1 MKNPLLVPEFREM
14 LASNKIEEIREFC
27 ATSPPSVMAD
37 FLGPLSAKEIKSI
50 LGKLDPDT
58 RSAIFSYFDDDVKLS
73 LATLFENGESVD
85 LVARM
90 LDEERLSFLKILPPG
105 RQREMLALARRF
117 RTPEAAEL
125 AGVIEQLLK
134 AEIPEEEE
142 MTPEEIAEEIQ
153 PLIRVYRLHDHSIVP
168 ADRIDRNCWVN
179 IVNPAKD
186 DLPLL
191 AKHFKI
197 PLDFLTASLDIDET
211 ARIET
216 EDNTTLI
223 IIKVPFFDEHNPDVL
238 YFTLPIGLILSN
250 GILITVCSRE
260 VGIIRDFIAGRVKK
274 TTTLTG
280 GRFILQIIFRATQV
294 YLQYLKQINNAA
306 NMIQKKL
313 ELESKNKQLIKLLNI
328 EKSLVYF
335 TTSLKTNALM
345 LERLQRLSII
355 RQDTEQED
363 LFEDIVI
370 ETRQALEMSNIYSD
384 ILSGMMDAFASVIS
398 NNLNIVLKLLTSITI
413 IMMIP
418 NIITSFYGMNV
429 GLPFQR
435 HPFAFVFVI
444 TSSFVFA
451 IILVLFFIKKK
462 WL

>member
-14 LASNKIEEIREFC
+14 LASNKFEEIREFC
-27 ATSPPSVMAD
+27 ATTPPSVAAD

-50 LGKLDPDT
+50 LGNLDPES

-90 LDEERLSFLKILPPG
+90 LDEERLSFLKILPLG

-117 RTPEAAEL
+117 RTPESSEL

-134 AEIPEEEE
+134 SESPEEEE
-142 MTPEEIAEEIQ
+142 MTPEEIAGEIQ
-153 PLIRVYRLHDHSIVP
+153 PLIRVYRLDDKSILPV
-168 ADRIDRNCWVN
+168 DRIDRNCWVN
-179 IVNPAKD
+179 IVNPSKD

-191 AKHFKI
+191 ARHFNI
-197 PLDFLTASLDIDET
+197 PQDFLTASLDIDET

-223 IIKVPFFDEHNPDVL
+223 IIKVPYFDEHNPDVL
-238 YFTLPIGLILSN
+238 YFTLPIGLILAN
-250 GILITVCSRE
+250 GMLITVCSRE
-260 VGIIRDFIAGRVKK
+260 VGILQDFINGRVKK
-274 TTTLTG
+274 LSSLTG

-355 RQDTEQED
+355 RQDPELED

-398 NNLNIVLKLLTSITI
+398 NNLNMVMKLLTSITI

-429 GLPFQR
+429 GLPFQK
-435 HPFAFVFVI
+435 HPLAFVFVI

>member
-117 RTPEAAEL
+117 RSPEAAEL
-125 AGVIEQLLK
+125 AGVIEQILK

-153 PLIRVYRLHDHSIVP
+153 PLIRVYRLRDHSIVP

>member
-14 LASNKIEEIREFC
+14 LASNNIEEIKEFC
-27 ATSPPSVMAD
+27 GSTPPSVVAD
-37 FLGPLSAKEIKSI
+37 FLGPLSAKENRGI
-50 LGKLDPDT
+50 LASLSPER

-73 LATLFENGESVD
+73 LASLFENGDAVD

-90 LDEERLSFLKILPPG
+90 LDEERLAFLRILPIG
-105 RQREMLALARRF
+105 RQREMLVIARRA
-117 RTPEAAEL
+117 PGKEAAEL
-125 AGVIEQLLK
+125 AEVIEQLLK
-134 AEIPEEEE
+134 SKIPETEEL
-142 MTPEEIAEEIQ
+142 TPEEIADEIKS
-153 PLIRVYRLHDHSIVP
+153 LFKIYRVREHSIIP
-168 ADRIDRNCWVN
+168 ADRIEKNCWVN
-179 IVNPAKD
+179 IVNPSKD

-191 AKHFKI
+191 ARHFSI
-197 PLDFLTASLDIDET
+197 PQDFLTASLDIDET

-223 IIKVPFFDEHNPDVL
+223 IIKVPYFDEHNLDVL
-238 YFTLPIGLILSN
+238 YFTLPIGLIVTN
-250 GILITVCSRE
+250 GMLITVCSRE
-260 VGIIRDFIAGRVKK
+260 LGILKDFIDGKVKK

-280 GRFILQIIFRATQV
+280 GKFMLQIIFRATQV
-294 YLQYLKQINNAA
+294 YLQYLKQINNGA

-313 ELESKNKQLIKLLNI
+313 EQESKNKQLIKLLNI

-345 LERLQRLSII
+345 LERLQRLPII
-355 RQDTEQED
+355 RQDDTLED

-418 NIITSFYGMNV
+418 NIITSFFGMNI
-429 GLPFQR
+429 GLPLQN
-435 HPFAFVFVI
+435 HPQAFIFVI